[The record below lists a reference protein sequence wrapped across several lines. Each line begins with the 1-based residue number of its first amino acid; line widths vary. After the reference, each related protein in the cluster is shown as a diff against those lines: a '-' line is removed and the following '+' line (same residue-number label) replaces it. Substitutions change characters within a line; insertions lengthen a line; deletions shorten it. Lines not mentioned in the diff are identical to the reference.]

1 MSASMSPELVF
12 LLSLALRM
20 AVAAAFVV
28 TASFITERSGPAI
41 GALVATLPVSA
52 GPSYLF
58 LALDHD
64 DAFIAQAALASLPMN
79 AATILMCLV
88 FVPLA
93 QRHGLTL
100 SLAAGISVWFV
111 FAALVRAFDWTLGAS
126 LLLNAVAL
134 GICLPLMQRFR
145 SAQMP
150 LITRR
155 WYDIPLRAALV
166 ATLVAVVVTLSSV
179 VGPKISGVIALF
191 PAVFTSLI
199 LILMP
204 RIGGPATAAVL
215 ANGQWG
221 LIGFGAA
228 VAVLHLAAQPLGR
241 AAALTLALGVCVAWN
256 LGLYGFGRYRLRR
269 AAVRSSSPP

>member
-1 MSASMSPELVF
+1 MSPELTF
-12 LLSLALRM
+12 LLSLIPRM

-28 TASFITERSGPAI
+28 IASMITERSGPAI

-64 DAFIAQAALASLPMN
+64 DAFIAQSAVASLPMN

-88 FVPLA
+88 FVHLA
-93 QRHGLTL
+93 QRHTMAI
-100 SLAAGISVWFV
+100 SLGAGISVWFV
-111 FAALVRAFDWTLGAS
+111 FAALVHAFEWTLLGGIVFN
-126 LLLNAVAL
+126 LVAL
-134 GICLPLMQRFR
+134 GVVLPLVQRFR
-145 SAQMP
+145 QAKMP

-166 ATLVAVVVTLSSV
+166 AVLVAVVVTLSNT
-179 VGPKISGVIALF
+179 VGPRISGVIALF

-228 VAVLHLAAQPLGR
+228 IVVLHLTALPLGR
-241 AAALTLALGVCVAWN
+241 AAALSLALSVCAAWN
-256 LGLYGFGRYRLRR
+256 LGLWAVGRYRLQR
-269 AAVRSSSPP
+269 AKIRISSPP

>member
-1 MSASMSPELVF
+1 MSPDLSF
-12 LLSLALRM
+12 LLVLLLRM

-64 DAFIAQAALASLPMN
+64 DAFIAQSAIASLPMN
-79 AATILMCLV
+79 AATILMSLLIV
-88 FVPLA
+88 HLA
-93 QRHGLTL
+93 QHRGLAFT
-100 SLAAGISVWFV
+100 LAAGIAVWFV
-111 FAALVRAFDWTLGAS
+111 SAATVRAFDWTLTAGIVF
-126 LLLNAVAL
+126 NVVAL
-134 GICLPLMQRFR
+134 GICLPLVQRFR
-145 SAQMP
+145 QAKMP

-166 ATLVAVVVTLSSV
+166 ATLVAVVVTLSNT
-179 VGPKISGVIALF
+179 VGATISGVIALF
-191 PAVFTSLI
+191 PAVFSSLI

-221 LIGFGAA
+221 LIGFG
-228 VAVLHLAAQPLGR
+228 VAIVVMHLTALPLGR
-241 AAALTLALGVCVAWN
+241 AAALTLALATCVAWN
-256 LGLYGFGRYRLRR
+256 LGLWFYGRR
-269 AAVRSSSPP
+269 KLAQRAG

>member
-1 MSASMSPELVF
+1 MSPELA
-12 LLSLALRM
+12 LILSVGLRM

-28 TASFITERSGPAI
+28 AASMITERSGPAI

-52 GPSYLF
+52 GPVYVS

-64 DAFIAQAALASLPMN
+64 DAFIAQSALASLPMN

-93 QRHGLTL
+93 QKRSLGV
-100 SLAAGISVWFV
+100 SLAAGIAVWFL
-111 FAALVRAFDWTLGAS
+111 FAALVRAFDWTLTAGVV
-126 LLLNAVAL
+126 LNVVAL
-134 GICLPLMQRFR
+134 GVCLPLVQRFR
-145 SAQMP
+145 AAKMP

-166 ATLVAVVVTLSSV
+166 AMLVAVVVTLSNV
-179 VGPKISGVIALF
+179 VGPRVSGVIALF

-199 LILMP
+199 LILTP
-204 RIGGPATAAVL
+204 RIGGAATGAVL

-221 LIGFGAA
+221 LIGFGLAI
-228 VAVLHLAAQPLGR
+228 VVLHLAAQPFGR
-241 AAALTLALGVCVAWN
+241 AAALSLALAMCVIWN
-256 LGLYGFGRYRLRR
+256 LGLWLYGGRRK
-269 AAVRSSSPP
+269 AARPAN